1 MSNKATASTANTAP
15 VEAPTPAAPVAPAQD
30 TQQQPESPATKLAKR
45 NRLSEAQLA
54 YGQQREDM
62 GTYADAGVFYAS
74 KTPIANA
81 IGAEVGIVTR
91 DKKNGTVQRAG
102 FGFYF
107 RADHMCDVPFIDLSG
122 VEL

>member
-1 MSNKATASTANTAP
+1 MSDTQTAPAAANTAP
-15 VEAPTPAAPVAPAQD
+15 VDAQ
-30 TQQQPESPATKLAKR
+30 PKVIESPASKLAKR
-45 NRLSEAQLA
+45 NRLAEAQLA
-54 YGQQREDM
+54 HGQQREDM

-122 VEL
+122 VDL